1 MIKLADSKWSDRF
14 LRKASIDDALVEY
27 TRMLDE
33 AAQSFQVCV
42 VLKSMFRSLRSL
54 CDVARHSH

>member
-33 AAQSFQVCV
+33 AAQSFQVCL
-42 VLKSMFRSLRSL
+42 VLKFMFRSLRYL